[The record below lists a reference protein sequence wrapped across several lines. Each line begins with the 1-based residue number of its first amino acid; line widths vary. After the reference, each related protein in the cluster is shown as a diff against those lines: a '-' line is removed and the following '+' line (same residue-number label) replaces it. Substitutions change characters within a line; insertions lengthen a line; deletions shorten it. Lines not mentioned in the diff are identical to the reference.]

1 MLKYQFY
8 DFSPFFYSFF
18 FFSKTFETKME
29 VSLESINGRCAIL
42 GVKLC
47 INDPDHARLLGEE
60 IVNISQTWRKLCQTI
75 FIIVLKQ
82 RCPLIDLVS
91 VSVKSSGAAVTLCQI
106 NSHDKPCR
114 QLACMHVYRMN
125 STLAHRNTGN
135 FLFKMIYLQHVFM
148 LGFVF

>member
-1 MLKYQFY
+1 MTFLL
-8 DFSPFFYSFF
+8 SFIH
-18 FFSKTFETKME
+18 FFSFLRHLKPKWKWVLNQSMVDVQSWGQNFVLTIRTTPGY
-29 VSLESINGRCAIL
+29 LEL
-42 GVKLC
+42 Q
-47 INDPDHARLLGEE
+47 EE

-82 RCPLIDLVS
+82 RWPLIDLVS
-91 VSVKSSGAAVTLCQI
+91 VSVKSSGAAVTICQI

-114 QLACMHVYRMN
+114 QLACMHVYRMY

>member
-1 MLKYQFY
+1 MVDVQ
-8 DFSPFFYSFF
+8 SWGQ
-18 FFSKTFETKME
+18 
-29 VSLESINGRCAIL
+29 SLVLTIRTTPGYLEL
-42 GVKLC
+42 Q
-47 INDPDHARLLGEE
+47 EE

-114 QLACMHVYRMN
+114 QLACMHVYRMY
-125 STLAHRNTGN
+125 STLAHRNTGD
-135 FLFKMIYLQHVFM
+135 FLFLNDLPQTCVYVRIPILMIFLNQILQKLVLIVLLFIN
-148 LGFVF
+148 